1 MPLVLIVDDCAGT
14 CDAFS
19 GILRLEGFDTA
30 TAGNGAAGLTYASQH
45 EFDVGLIDLQL
56 PDMSGV
62 EVIKEMRARGTR
74 SPLIIVTA
82 FPAIDSCFDAASVG
96 ASGYVDGPLLGD
108 EIAMV
113 VRQALAGVHPVRHP
127 ARLAE
132 SACKTAA
139 KSFDATRSASHE
151 RILQV
156 VRIIEA
162 ELPTER
168 SIDALARRVGISS
181 SRLRHQFTSFVG
193 LPLSRFILD
202 RRLQK
207 AARMLV
213 TTGEDVQTVAGRV
226 GMARDLRRFR
236 RAFRDKFGMSPSAY
250 RAAFS
255 SGGPKPRTERT
266 GRIGSF
272 DIQHV

>member
-14 CDAFS
+14 REAFS

-30 TAGNGAAGLTYASQH
+30 TAENGTAGLAYASQH

-62 EVIKEMRARGTR
+62 EVIKELRACGTR

-82 FPAIDSCFDAASVG
+82 FPAIDSCFDAAAVG
-96 ASGYVDGPLLGD
+96 AAGYVDGPLLGD
-108 EIAMV
+108 EIGMV

-127 ARLAE
+127 ARRAE
-132 SACKTAA
+132 SACELAAKTAEVP
-139 KSFDATRSASHE
+139 RRASDE

-162 ELPTER
+162 ELPTAW
-168 SIDALARRVGISS
+168 SIDALASRVGISA
-181 SRLRHQFTSFVG
+181 SRLRHQFTSLVG

-202 RRLQK
+202 LRLQK
-207 AARMLV
+207 AARMFR
-213 TTGEDVQTVAGRV
+213 TSGEDVHTVAGRV
-226 GMARDLRRFR
+226 GLARDLRRFR

-255 SGGPKPRTERT
+255 SVDPKPRTRT
-266 GRIGSF
+266 GRSGSF